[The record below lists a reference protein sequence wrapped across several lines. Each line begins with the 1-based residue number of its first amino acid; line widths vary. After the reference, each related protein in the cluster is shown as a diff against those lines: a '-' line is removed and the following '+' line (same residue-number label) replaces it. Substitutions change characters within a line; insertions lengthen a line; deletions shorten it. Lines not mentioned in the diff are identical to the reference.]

1 MTGRVA
7 FSVWTRRVAL
17 LIGTAAPA
25 FAAPVR
31 AETDIIPAAAVST
44 PDVAPVAP
52 MASFDFDLAAPALRH
67 AVATPA
73 LADPFAPEATLED
86 AALPHFAALQD
97 QPEAGTPIT
106 GPALATTTDGDPE
119 GQRLSFGRQIGSI
132 KWEVGAAVAYMTAIN
147 IAKVSKDGGHKFRFV
162 DEGWFGDNTVNLG
175 MDKLAH
181 AWNTYWL
188 TDLIEARI
196 RKKSG
201 ANNAK
206 LTAAAVSM
214 GLMFYS
220 ELWDAH
226 KETSGFSFQDIAMNA
241 SGAGFSVLRN
251 SVPGLDKKLDFR
263 LLLIPNKDIYT
274 FSGTE
279 HYRQMQYIMA
289 LKLSGFKALEDT
301 PLRFVEL
308 HAGYRATGFTLREE
322 QRGDERRQRPF
333 IGIGLNVS
341 QLIFG
346 RQKPKGFIGRG
357 AHQAL
362 EYLQVPYTAVHID

>member
-25 FAAPVR
+25 LAAPAH
-31 AETDIIPAAAVST
+31 AEADLVPATTIST
-44 PDVAPVAP
+44 PDITTIVP
-52 MASFDFDLAAPALRH
+52 MASFDFDLAAPVLQP
-67 AVATPA
+67 AVTAPA
-73 LADPFAPEATLED
+73 LADPFASDATLDE
-86 AALPHFAALQD
+86 AALPRFAALQD
-97 QPEAGTPIT
+97 QPEADQPAI
-106 GPALATTTDGDPE
+106 GPSLASAPEGDPE
-119 GQRLSFGRQIGSI
+119 GQRLSFGRQVGSI
-132 KWEVGAAVAYMTAIN
+132 KWELGAAVVWMTATN
-147 IAKVSKDGGHKFRFV
+147 VVKVSKDGGHKFRFV

-188 TDLIEARI
+188 TDVIEARI
-196 RKKSG
+196 RHKTG
-201 ANNAK
+201 ASNAK
-206 LTAAAVSM
+206 LTAAAMSM
-214 GLMFYS
+214 GLMLYS
-220 ELWDAH
+220 EMWDAH
-226 KETSGFSFQDIAMNA
+226 KETSGFSFQDVTMNA
-241 SGAGFSVLRN
+241 AGAGFSVLRN
-251 SVPGLDKKLDFR
+251 SVPGLDEKLDFR

-289 LKLSGFKALEDT
+289 LKLSGFEGLKNT

-346 RQKPKGFIGRG
+346 REKPKGVIGRG

-362 EYLQVPYTAVHID
+362 EYLQVPYTAAHID